1 MHQTNISASVSTA
14 LWTGVYLA
22 DVLAHLK
29 PIRRVAKHVIFEGA
43 DSLPNGHY
51 GTSQLLSWAA
61 DKNKGM
67 LLGDEALQ
75 LCCLSSQTMAF
86 H

>member
-1 MHQTNISASVSTA
+1 MDHTDVPDAVSTA

-22 DVLAHLK
+22 DVLAHVE
-29 PIRRVAKHVIFEGA
+29 PIRREAKHVIFEGA
-43 DSLPNGHY
+43 DNLPNGPY
-51 GTSQLLSWAA
+51 GTSQLLSWAV

-67 LLGDEALQ
+67 LLGDDSRQ
-75 LCCLSSQTMAF
+75 SCCLSSLTTVF